1 QAQFAASYQGGF
13 MRKENISAE
22 ITEQAFD
29 FFYWFSRFEFSL
41 KENGYLKYKNPGNR
55 AEPGWD
61 DFVQNHSDKYSLS
74 QSATALIEQSPEQ
87 QIVLPGRELGWRP
100 VNLDQCNSD
109 LARVAR
115 LLKTVRNNLF
125 HGGKHGGAN
134 WDNPART
141 IHLILLSKAI
151 LDELAALGDFEAD
164 YKRIY

>member
-1 QAQFAASYQGGF
+1 
-13 MRKENISAE
+13 MHKENITAE
-22 ITEQAFD
+22 ITERAFD
-29 FFYWFSRFEFSL
+29 FFYSFSRFEFSL
-41 KENGYLKYKNPGNR
+41 KENGYLKSNRPGVR

-61 DFVQNHSDKYSLS
+61 TFVQDHSDKYSLS

-87 QIVLPGRELGWRP
+87 QIVLPGSELGWRP
-100 VNLDQCNSD
+100 VNLEQHNND
-109 LARVAR
+109 LARVAH

-141 IHLILLSKAI
+141 MHLILLNKAI
-151 LDELAALGDFEAD
+151 LDELAAIGDFEAD

>member
-1 QAQFAASYQGGF
+1 MQ
-13 MRKENISAE
+13 KENISAE
-22 ITEQAFD
+22 ITERAFD

-41 KENGYLKYKNPGNR
+41 KENGYLKHIRPGDR

-61 DFVQNHSDKYSLS
+61 NFVQKHSDKYSIS
-74 QSATALIEQSPEQ
+74 QSATALIEQRPEQ

-100 VNLDQCNSD
+100 VKLDDHNSD
-109 LARVAR
+109 LARVAH

-134 WDNPART
+134 WDNPERT

-151 LDELAALGDFEAD
+151 LDEFAALGDFEAD

>member
-1 QAQFAASYQGGF
+1 

-22 ITEQAFD
+22 ITERAFD

-41 KENGYLKYKNPGNR
+41 KENGYLKYNNPGDR

-61 DFVQNHSDKYSLS
+61 NFVQNHSDKYSLS

-100 VNLDQCNSD
+100 VKLDQHNSD

-115 LLKTVRNNLF
+115 LL
-125 HGGKHGGAN
+125 
-134 WDNPART
+134 
-141 IHLILLSKAI
+141 
-151 LDELAALGDFEAD
+151 
-164 YKRIY
+164 

>member
-1 QAQFAASYQGGF
+1 
-13 MRKENISAE
+13 
-22 ITEQAFD
+22 
-29 FFYWFSRFEFSL
+29 
-41 KENGYLKYKNPGNR
+41 
-55 AEPGWD
+55 
-61 DFVQNHSDKYSLS
+61 LS

-100 VNLDQCNSD
+100 VKLDEDKSD

-151 LDELAALGDFEAD
+151 LDEFAALGDFEAD

>member
-1 QAQFAASYQGGF
+1 

-22 ITEQAFD
+22 ITERAFD

-41 KENGYLKYKNPGNR
+41 KENGYLKYNNPGDR

-61 DFVQNHSDKYSLS
+61 NFVQNHSDKYSLS

-100 VNLDQCNSD
+100 VKLDQHNSD

-125 HGGKHGGAN
+125 HGGKHRG
-134 WDNPART
+134 DCR
-141 IHLILLSKAI
+141 LLSVREAGRP
-151 LDELAALGDFEAD
+151 LASAELELRREHGEPIG
-164 YKRIY
+164 RPWSP